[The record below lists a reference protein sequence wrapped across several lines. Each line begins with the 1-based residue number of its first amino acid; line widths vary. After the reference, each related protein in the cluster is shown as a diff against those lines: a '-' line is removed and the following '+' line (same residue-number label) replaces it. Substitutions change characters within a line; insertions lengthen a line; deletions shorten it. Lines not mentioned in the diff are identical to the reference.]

1 LFSVVFQ
8 SLVGFCFFWPRVCL
22 LLFVYSSVVLN
33 SCLGVCLGFVVW
45 VARLS
50 IAPHCLPLIPSNP
63 PSPSAGP
70 LPCGTPT
77 STSAVARRKPPP
89 LKLPYG
95 TPTTAL
101 GSAVGTPL
109 GRAHRVVLPSPPTQ
123 PPHLWAVPGSVGPL
137 SGRAPTIRWGVWE
150 RGGGFEGLQGGA
162 RGIGG

>member
-1 LFSVVFQ
+1 MFSVVFQ

-22 LLFVYSSVVLN
+22 LLFVYSIEVVN
-33 SCLGVCLGFVVW
+33 TCLDYCLVLLFGW
-45 VARLS
+45 LS

-123 PPHLWAVPGSVGPL
+123 PPTYGPPL
-137 SGRAPTIRWGVWE
+137 ARSALCPEGAPTE
-150 RGGGFEGLQGGA
+150 LGGGCGRGEVGLRGFREGLGA
-162 RGIGG
+162 